1 MPYTGPLEDRVAIR
15 ELLESYSD
23 AVCCNDPDAWGAT
36 WAEDSVWEL
45 PDYPQFGTVKGRAAI
60 VEMWK
65 AAMSHYPGIIFV
77 ATPGSIEV
85 KGDTA
90 NVRSYTSEVYTDAA
104 GVAKRD
110 RGRYEDVVVKRGGK
124 WLFQKRVFRN
134 IHRA

>member
-1 MPYTGPLEDRVAIR
+1 MPFTGPLEDRVAIR
-15 ELLESYSD
+15 ELLEAYSD
-23 AVCCNDPDAWGAT
+23 AVCCNDPAAWGAT

-45 PDYPQFGTVKGRAAI
+45 PDYPQFGTVKGRGPI

-85 KGDTA
+85 QGDTA
-90 NVRSYTSEVYTDAA
+90 VVRSYTSEVYTDAA

>member
-15 ELLESYSD
+15 ELLEAYSD
-23 AVCCNDPDAWGAT
+23 AVCCNDPNAWVPRGP
-36 WAEDSVWEL
+36 EDSVWEL
-45 PDYPQFGTVKGRAAI
+45 PDYPQFGTVKGSRADSRD
-60 VEMWK
+60 VEGGDD
-65 AAMSHYPGIIFV
+65 HYPGIIFV

-85 KGDTA
+85 NGDTA

-110 RGRYEDVVVKRGGK
+110 RGRYEDVVIKRGGK